1 MQFTYRVANPQGKVE
16 TGREEADTREQL
28 ISKLK
33 AQGKFPLEVKESPQL
48 SLDKLKK
55 TGLSRQ
61 ERLTFTQQL
70 AGMLSSGIPL
80 EKALAILCRL
90 QFSPEMSEVVTSLR
104 RSIQEGKPFTAAL
117 EKFSSNFP
125 PLYINMVRA
134 GEAGGILPAVLE
146 RLAQYLEE
154 EIKLRRYITSSLF
167 YPAIVVVVSMGAILF
182 YVGVVIPKFQSI
194 FQDMGAELPFITR
207 MVMLVGSM
215 VTNFW
220 WVFVAAAV
228 LVGVWLAKERST
240 PEGRLRLDQ
249 IKLKIP
255 GFGPIIQKIATSRMA
270 LALSLLS
277 GSGVPILNSL
287 NIASQIVGNEV
298 LAHAL
303 REVERKV
310 KQGNTVA
317 HSMAAEAAFPVLAV
331 EMIGVGEESGNL
343 GKMLEQVAKTYE
355 GEVQHSMS
363 LFLAILE
370 PMLIIGMVGVIGILA
385 VAILLPIFNMNS
397 AIGQ

>member
-1 MQFTYRVANPQGKVE
+1 
-16 TGREEADTREQL
+16 
-28 ISKLK
+28 
-33 AQGKFPLEVKESPQL
+33 
-48 SLDKLKK
+48 
-55 TGLSRQ
+55 
-61 ERLTFTQQL
+61 
-70 AGMLSSGIPL
+70 
-80 EKALAILCRL
+80 
-90 QFSPEMSEVVTSLR
+90 
-104 RSIQEGKPFTAAL
+104 
-117 EKFSSNFP
+117 
-125 PLYINMVRA
+125 
-134 GEAGGILPAVLE
+134 
-146 RLAQYLEE
+146 LEE
-154 EIKLRRYITSSLF
+154 EIKLRRFITSSLF
-167 YPAIVVVVSMGAILF
+167 YPAIVMVVSFGAILF

-207 MVMLVGSM
+207 MVMLVGTI

-220 WVFVAAAV
+220 WVFIAAAV
-228 LVGVWLAKERST
+228 LVGVWLAKELST
-240 PEGRLRLDQ
+240 PEGRLRIDR

-363 LFLAILE
+363 LFLAVLE